1 MGLFSKKIELI
12 APLTGEL
19 VDITKVEDITFSQKM
34 LGDGVAIIPTDG
46 KLVAPADGKIIQL
59 FHTKHAIGIDIK
71 GLELL
76 IHVGMNTVELNGEG
90 FTAHVS
96 EGDKVKKG
104 DLLLEVDLELLKEKG
119 YPIETPLVITNMEVV
134 KELTKSEG
142 QVVAGQDLIM
152 NIVK

>member
-19 VDITKVEDITFSQKM
+19 IDITKVEDITFSQKM

>member
-1 MGLFSKKIELI
+1 MGLFSTKVELV
-12 APLTGEL
+12 APMTGEL

-34 LGDGVAIIPTDG
+34 LGDGVAIIPSDG
-46 KLVAPADGKIIQL
+46 KLFAPADGKIVQV
-59 FHTKHAIGIDIK
+59 FHTKHAIGMDIK

-90 FTAHVS
+90 FNSHVV
-96 EGDKVKKG
+96 EGDRVKKG
-104 DLLLEVDLELLKEKG
+104 DLLLEVDLDLLKEKG

-134 KELTKSEG
+134 KELKKSEG
-142 QVVAGQDLIM
+142 SVTAKESSIM

>member
-1 MGLFSKKIELI
+1 MGFFSKKIELI

-19 VDITKVEDITFSQKM
+19 IDITKVEDITFSQKM

>member
-1 MGLFSKKIELI
+1 MGLFSTKVELV
-12 APLTGEL
+12 APMTGEL
-19 VDITKVEDITFSQKM
+19 VDITQVEDITFSQKM
-34 LGDGVAIIPTDG
+34 LGDGVAIIPSEG
-46 KLVAPADGKIIQL
+46 KLYAPADGKIVQV
-59 FHTKHAIGIDIK
+59 FHTKHAIGMDIK

-90 FTAHVS
+90 FTSHVV

-134 KELTKSEG
+134 KELKKNQGPVS
-142 QVVAGQDLIM
+142 AGQSNIM